1 MPSWA
6 SSAQAFIVE
15 PAHAGEHTS
24 GLFSQDGVGEG
35 CCLKSSLLRGDS
47 RARCESRTHRAVV
60 P

>member
-1 MPSWA
+1 MPSCA

-35 CCLKSSLLRGDS
+35 RRSYVTNRDYSSVAGTAKAS
-47 RARCESRTHRAVV
+47 ATAR
-60 P
+60 